1 MPSHHNIR
9 RTITITYHPK
19 QRFIG
24 GIVLFLIMLLI
35 YSTLKIVLGFSGAP
49 KEFKISAPLE
59 IEKIAAIEGSET
71 ATSRNASSRDSRN
84 PVRLPSGF
92 VFLDLDGNPMQPE
105 VYQEEES
112 LADPFEMVGEE
123 KWYVQAASFRD
134 RDKAEELAQQIKN
147 NNIASMVYVI
157 LKGKWYAVR
166 LSPENERSI
175 ARRQVRQLRRLN
187 NTKGIIKKLN

>member
-1 MPSHHNIR
+1 
-9 RTITITYHPK
+9 
-19 QRFIG
+19 
-24 GIVLFLIMLLI
+24 MLLI

-59 IEKIAAIEGSET
+59 IEKIAAQEGSET
-71 ATSRNASSRDSRN
+71 AMPRKTSSRDSRN

-105 VYQEEES
+105 VYQEES
-112 LADPFEMVGEE
+112 LVDPFEIVGEK

-134 RDKAEELAQQIKN
+134 RDKAEEFAQQIKN
-147 NNIASMVYVI
+147 NNIASQVYVT

-166 LSPENERSI
+166 LSPENERRI
-175 ARRQVRQLRRLN
+175 AQQQVRQLRRLG
-187 NTKGIIKKLN
+187 TKAIIKKLN

>member
-9 RTITITYHPK
+9 RTMTITYDPK

-59 IEKIAAIEGSET
+59 IEKIAAQEGAET
-71 ATSRNASSRDSRN
+71 AMSRNTSSRNSRN

-92 VFLDLDGNPMQPE
+92 VFLDLDGKPMQPE
-105 VYQEEES
+105 VYQEEP
-112 LADPFEMVGEE
+112 LVDPFEVVGEE
-123 KWYVQAASFRD
+123 RWYVQAASFRD
-134 RDKAEELAQQIKN
+134 KDKAEGLAQKIKN
-147 NNIASMVYVI
+147 KNIASQVYVT
-157 LKGKWYAVR
+157 LKGEWYAVR
-166 LSPENERSI
+166 LSPESERRI
-175 ARRQVRQLRRLN
+175 AKQQVRQLRRLH
-187 NTKGIIKKLN
+187 TKGIIKKLN

>member
-1 MPSHHNIR
+1 MPSHHNLR
-9 RTITITYHPK
+9 RTITYDPK

-59 IEKIAAIEGSET
+59 IEKIAAQEGSET
-71 ATSRNASSRDSRN
+71 AMPRKTSSRDSRN

-105 VYQEEES
+105 VYQEEP
-112 LADPFEMVGEE
+112 LVDPFDMVGEE

-134 RDKAEELAQQIKN
+134 RDKAEEFAQQIKN
-147 NNIASMVYVI
+147 NNIASQVYVT

-166 LSPENERSI
+166 LSPENERRI
-175 ARRQVRQLRRLN
+175 AKQQVRQLRRLG
-187 NTKGIIKKLN
+187 TKGIIKKLN

>member
-1 MPSHHNIR
+1 MPSHHNLR
-9 RTITITYHPK
+9 RTITITYDPK

-59 IEKIAAIEGSET
+59 IEKIAAQEGSET
-71 ATSRNASSRDSRN
+71 AMPRKTSSRDSRN

-105 VYQEEES
+105 VYQEES
-112 LADPFEMVGEE
+112 LVDPFEIVGEK

-134 RDKAEELAQQIKN
+134 RDKAEEFAQQIKN
-147 NNIASMVYVI
+147 NNIASQVYVT

-166 LSPENERSI
+166 LSPENERRI
-175 ARRQVRQLRRLN
+175 AQQQVRQLRRLG
-187 NTKGIIKKLN
+187 TKAIIKKLN